1 MKDTYWSS
9 TVCPR
14 TCTRLWS
21 YSGEINRP
29 ELRSGNWTTYAD
41 FLLGWPP
48 LPPHYPSFMDT
59 PASCPSA
66 WSSRML
72 HSINYFHSFLK
83 GGYARSLLS
92 MRIVRPGFW
101 SVNTATFPLLFSFL
115 GTLIAISV
123 LWQRLLLSGLFEVSY
138 HRASRNTQ
146 PLLPQHSAMC

>member
-14 TCTRLWS
+14 PCTRLWS
-21 YSGEINRP
+21 YSCEMNRP
-29 ELRSGNWTTYAD
+29 ELRSGNWTIYAD

-66 WSSRML
+66 WPLRMVHYLHRAAMPSHCSVWEWSRL
-72 HSINYFHSFLK
+72 
-83 GGYARSLLS
+83 
-92 MRIVRPGFW
+92 GFW

-115 GTLIAISV
+115 VTLIAISV
-123 LWQRLLLSGLFEVSY
+123 LWQHLLLSALSEVSY

-146 PLLPQHSAMC
+146 PLLPQHSAMCW